1 LWRKTGHMQQ
11 ENKTFW
17 FDNLR
22 VIATIGVIFIHV
34 SSEYVPTAGTI
45 SAYTFWIGNL
55 FDSASRVSVPIFVM
69 LSGAL
74 LLPKDYGIGVFLKKR
89 LVRLVVPFLFWSL
102 IYIGNTI
109 YGEFDAGHK
118 MSLYEIARTVF
129 VNLRDGSSIHLW
141 YVYMIIGV
149 YLFIPIIGKWVRNST
164 EKEMRYF
171 LIIWVCTLF
180 LDQPYLSK
188 IKPDID
194 LSYFT
199 GFLGF
204 LILGHYLTI
213 NSFGNA
219 PKTNLIAT
227 IMLFVGYVSTV
238 LGTFFVHKAT
248 NEYVST
254 FYEPLSPNIMLF
266 AAGLFLLNKNKDIT
280 QPVFIKIRD
289 FISRYSYGIF
299 LIHVL
304 ILFKLYD
311 FGLGWNFIN
320 PVLGIPITVFCTLI
334 VSSVIIFIVNKIPFG
349 KYISG

>member
-1 LWRKTGHMQQ
+1 MLRKFSDMQQ

-22 VIATIGVIFIHV
+22 VIATIGVILIHV
-34 SSEYVPTAGTI
+34 SSEYVPASGTI

-74 LLPKDYGIGVFLKKR
+74 LLPKDYGISTFLKKR
-89 LVRLVVPFLFWSL
+89 LVRLVIPFLFWSL

-118 MSLYEIARTVF
+118 MSFYQIARTVF

-149 YLFIPIIGKWVRNST
+149 YLFIPVIGKWVRNST

-180 LDQPYLSK
+180 LDQPYLYK

-194 LSYFT
+194 LTYFT

-204 LILGHYLTI
+204 LILGHYLTS

-219 PKTNLIAT
+219 RKTNFIAL
-227 IMLFVGYVSTV
+227 MMVLVGYFSTV
-238 LGTFFVHKAT
+238 LGTFFVHQST

-266 AAGLFLLNKNKDIT
+266 AAGLFLLSKNKDIT
-280 QPVFIKIRD
+280 QPFFVKIRN

-299 LIHVL
+299 LVHVL
-304 ILFKLYD
+304 VLFKLYD
-311 FGLGWNFIN
+311 FGLSWNFIN
-320 PVLGIPITVFCTLI
+320 PVLGIPITVLSTLI
-334 VSSVIIFIVNKIPFG
+334 VSSLIIFIVNKIPFG